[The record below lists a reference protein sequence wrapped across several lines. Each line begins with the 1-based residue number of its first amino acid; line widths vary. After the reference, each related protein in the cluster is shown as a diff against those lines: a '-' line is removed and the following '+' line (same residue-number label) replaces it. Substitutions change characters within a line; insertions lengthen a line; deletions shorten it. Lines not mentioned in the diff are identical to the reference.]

1 MAYWF
6 GDGFDLYGQI
16 TDAAGY
22 WDATLGSVA
31 SLQLGTGRFPGS
43 RGAVMVSG
51 NQNAYLLKT
60 SGVNDSV
67 HHVSVAVMQTSVLSG
82 TNGGWFFTLFDG
94 ATAQCSVMFLSN
106 GNMVL
111 TSGITTGTTLAT
123 WTGAIPAAGTWYQ
136 YEIEVVINNTTGSI
150 AVRRLGNTV
159 NDFSATNLNTRN
171 SANNYANKFG
181 IGNGNASNNSS
192 SDDILWR
199 SDASSLAWLG
209 DIRCYTRMPVSDASV
224 QFTRSGGQIPL
235 LGLPAGTV
243 YSSVATISVNAGRY
257 IPFTAPCSGN
267 ISSLS
272 LQVQSVSTSN
282 LKAALFAYNA
292 GAVGAPIGTASAP
305 VNATGIGIGQQI
317 VIPFGT
323 PPPIVL
329 GTQYFIGWIADATGG
344 GIQATGSL
352 TFGALS
358 SSGPAYASWP
368 GATPPTSQSGVQTSQ
383 CTITITPSPL
393 INAAFVADY
402 QQDGALSYVY
412 SSTVGQSDL
421 YNITPLSA
429 TPGSIIG
436 VTTRAYMEKSDAGT
450 RIAAVQL
457 QSGAANVQA
466 SLVLNTVWG
475 WAWRSDQVDPN
486 TSAAWTA
493 TGVNSVQIGPVVTA

>member
-6 GDGFDLYGQI
+6 GDGFDLYAQI
-16 TDAAGY
+16 TDAYLSGTY
-22 WDATLGSVA
+22 WDSASAAPGTTLVA
-31 SLQLGTGRFPGS
+31 GRFTGS
-43 RGAVMVSG
+43 RAIFWGA
-51 NQNAYLLKT
+51 NNFLQKT
-60 SGVNDSV
+60 SGVNDVV
-67 HHVSVAVMQTSVLSG
+67 HHFSFAVTTNTALSG
-82 TNGGWFFTLFDG
+82 TTADTSITLYDG
-94 ATAQCSVMFLSN
+94 ATAQCSVGVLRN
-106 GNMVL
+106 GTL
-111 TSGITTGTTLAT
+111 AIFSGANATGTTLAT
-123 WTGAIPAAGTWYQ
+123 SPQLILAINTWYQ
-136 YEIEVVINNTTGSI
+136 FEVEVIINNTAGSFAI
-150 AVRRLGNTV
+150 RKLGNTV
-159 NDFSATNLNTRN
+159 NDYSATGLNTRN
-171 SANNYANKFG
+171 GTANNYANVARF
-181 IGNGNASNNSS
+181 NGATAVQTI
-192 SDDILWR
+192 DDLLWR
-199 SDASSLAWLG
+199 SDAVSLAWLG

-292 GAVGAPIGTASAP
+292 GAVGSPIGVASAP

-344 GIQATGSL
+344 GIQATGGL

-368 GATPPTSQSGVQTSQ
+368 GVTPPTSQSGVQTSQ

-429 TPGSIIG
+429 TPGSIVG

-493 TGVNSVQIGPVVTA
+493 TGVNSAQIGPVVTA